1 MRQKSHHLGALAL
14 ACAALL
20 AAAPPAI
27 WSGATAVA
35 QQAGTSG
42 LSVTV
47 DWADTGRD
55 GYPNVRFSVTN
66 AAASAKEYVGGSC
79 TFLLNG
85 RAQTTVDWFIG
96 DLGGGETAYET
107 VSSEDKTAR
116 FNTARCR
123 VSHGRNAR

>member
-1 MRQKSHHLGALAL
+1 MQLKSLRLGVTSL
-14 ACAALL
+14 ACAVFLAVAL
-20 AAAPPAI
+20 PAI
-27 WSGATAVA
+27 WSGATAA
-35 QQAGTSG
+35 QQVGTSG
-42 LSVTV
+42 LSVSV
-47 DWADTGRD
+47 DWADTGRY

>member
-1 MRQKSHHLGALAL
+1 MQLVSLRLGVMALPGAV
-14 ACAALL
+14 LL
-20 AAAPPAI
+20 AVAQTAL
-27 WSGATAVA
+27 WSGTTAAA

-42 LSVTV
+42 LSVSV

-85 RAQTTVDWFIG
+85 RAQTTVNWFIG
-96 DLGGGETAYET
+96 DLGGGKTAYKT
-107 VSSEDKTAR
+107 VSSEDKSAD
-116 FNTARCR
+116 FNTVRCR
-123 VSHGRNAR
+123 VSGGRNAR